1 MSDGLAERV
10 AACEVENLRLRKL
23 VRRQNRIWATALL
36 AAVIGTAT
44 ASVAVKTSV
53 FDSIQAKDITI
64 VDQNGT
70 VRARMSGDMPDAI
83 AHGGRVVKRGAKA
96 AGFMIYDRD
105 GIERGGYVTFDDQD
119 ENAMLSL
126 DSKYHMLVS
135 LIAAPE
141 EEGTS
146 VLDIMSARHGMSLR
160 SSGEGSRIS
169 ISKDRKVEQQIPVI
183 EKVGAEQCSEY
194 RQWAKTSPN
203 ENWCRTRYTEAACN
217 RCLEPK

>member
-10 AACEVENLRLRKL
+10 AACEVENIRLRKL
-23 VRRQNRIWATALL
+23 VRRQNRIWTAAML

-44 ASVAVKTSV
+44 ASIAVKTSV

-64 VDQNGT
+64 VDHNG
-70 VRARMSGDMPDAI
+70 VIRARMSGDMPDAV
-83 AHGGRVVKRGAKA
+83 AFGGRVVKRGSKA
-96 AGFMIYDRD
+96 AGFMIYDRE
-105 GIERGGYVTFDDQD
+105 GIERGGYVTFDDDDQ
-119 ENAMLSL
+119 NAMLSL

-135 LIAAPE
+135 LIAAPG

-146 VLDIMSARHGMSLR
+146 VLDLGSSRHAISLR

-183 EKVGAEQCSEY
+183 ENIDAEVCTEY
-194 RQWAKTSPN
+194 RQLARTEPN
-203 ENWCRTRYTEAACN
+203 RNWCRTRYTEAACN
-217 RCLEPK
+217 RCFDGK